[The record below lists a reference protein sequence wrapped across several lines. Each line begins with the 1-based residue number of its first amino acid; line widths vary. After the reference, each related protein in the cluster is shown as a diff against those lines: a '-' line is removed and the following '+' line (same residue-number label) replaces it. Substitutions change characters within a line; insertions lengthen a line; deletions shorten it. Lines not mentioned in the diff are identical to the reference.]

1 MSLFGIILMI
11 VFTIVFIIIYFHI
24 EAKLTKKLYVTS
36 KENNQRYSS
45 KRNGDYQTKF
55 KRG

>member
-11 VFTIVFIIIYFHI
+11 VFTIIFIIIYFHI
-24 EAKLTKKLYVTS
+24 EAKLTKNSYVTT

-45 KRNGDYQTKF
+45 NRNGDYQNKF